1 MIANKKSQLDIL
13 CIIFMMVVAV
23 FITFNVHIL
32 ESGDDHTFINSLN
45 SRSLF
50 EYLNIRYHTWT
61 GRIPVEALIS
71 LTIVHAAY
79 WKIAIPVSFFII
91 SYSLSNLAG
100 FNRNSAIWSTCIVS
114 VLMLLI
120 NINVMTDA
128 GWWVT
133 GSYYYLQPIAAGLFS
148 LVIYFTSKDRSVY
161 AKSLAIILIAFSCFN
176 EQFSV
181 LVAFPLSL
189 IYSIYNK
196 ELSKFNISYISVV
209 CISTAISLS
218 APGNAVRTKAEIF
231 NWMPD
236 YQNLNMIDKVALG
249 FDRMSSHITEP
260 NTLFSVFLAILL
272 YCSIK
277 CGMKSKAQLY
287 SSIVIVFKLAI
298 SMIQNLQ
305 STELSFF
312 TNSEYISFGEI
323 SSFLRFTPYIFSLL
337 IIFSAL
343 TLLTSM
349 CREVADYM
357 LLPIPFILGI
367 LSVIVI
373 GFSPTVYASAYR
385 VLFIFNLYIVYIS
398 SALIRGYLK
407 GR

>member
-1 MIANKKSQLDIL
+1 
-13 CIIFMMVVAV
+13 MMAVAV
-23 FITFNVHIL
+23 FIAFNIHIL
-32 ESGDDHTFINSLN
+32 EYGDDHKFSNALN
-45 SRSLF
+45 NRSLL
-50 EYLNIRYHTWT
+50 EYLSIRYHTWT
-61 GRIPVEALIS
+61 GRIPVEALVS
-71 LTIVHAAY
+71 LTIVNTAY

-91 SYSLSNLAG
+91 SYSLSQLAG
-100 FNRNSAIWSTCIVS
+100 FNRNSAIWSTCLVS

-120 NINVMTDA
+120 NTNVMTDA

-133 GSYYYLQPIAAGLFS
+133 GSYYYLQPIAAGLLS

-181 LVAFPLSL
+181 LVALPLPL

-196 ELSKFNISYISVV
+196 DLSKFNISYIFVV

-218 APGNAVRTKAEIF
+218 APGNAVRTNAEIF
-231 NWMPD
+231 RWMPD
-236 YQNLNMIDKVALG
+236 YQNLNVIDKVTLG
-249 FDRMSSHITEP
+249 FDRMNSHITEP

-277 CGMKSKAQLY
+277 FGIRSKAQFY
-287 SSIVIVFKLAI
+287 SSMVIVFKLAV

-312 TNSEYISFGEI
+312 TNYEYISFGEI
-323 SSFLRFTPYIFSLL
+323 SSFARFTPYIFSLL
-337 IIFSAL
+337 IIFSVL
-343 TLLTSM
+343 TLLTSI
-349 CREVADYM
+349 CIKISDYL
-357 LLPIPFILGI
+357 LLPIPFILGV

-373 GFSPTVYASAYR
+373 GFSPTVYASAFR

-398 SALIRGYLK
+398 SVLIRGYLK